1 MDLLLVT
8 RNPHKVREFRALL
21 GAEFNILDLRSFSE
35 ITVAN
40 ETGRTFEE
48 NAILKAVN
56 GSQHGQLRNRL
67 VIADDSGLEVDALSG
82 APGIFSARY
91 AGENA
96 NDKDNVAKLLRDLRA
111 RNVPVEKQSARF
123 RCVIAVAGDGKVL
136 GTFEGVVEGKIVD
149 PPRGS
154 SGFGYDPVFQ
164 PIGFEQTFAEM
175 ASDFKNKISH
185 RGKAIVTLR
194 EALRNSLG
202 SRND

>member
-8 RNPHKVREFRALL
+8 RNPHKVREFRVLL
-21 GAEFNILDLRSFSE
+21 GAEFNVLDLTSFPE
-35 ITVAN
+35 MAVAN

-82 APGIFSARY
+82 SPGIFSARY

-96 NDKDNVAKLLRDLRA
+96 NDKDNVAKLLRELRA
-111 RNVPVEKQSARF
+111 RNVPAEKQSARF
-123 RCVIAVAGDGKVL
+123 RCVIALACDGKVL

-149 PPRGS
+149 PARGS
-154 SGFGYDPVFQ
+154 GGFGYDPVFQ
-164 PIGFEQTFAEM
+164 PIGFKQTFAEM
-175 ASDFKNKISH
+175 VSDLKNKISH
-185 RGKAIVTLR
+185 RGKAIAGLR
-194 EALRNSLG
+194 EALRRRVG
-202 SRND
+202 SRHD